1 MDTNVKPLHHPV
13 NTYWCGDNSKA
24 SFLTE
29 LRGFVLPLGTR
40 KPRNIKDEDIWKF

>member
-1 MDTNVKPLHHPV
+1 MDTNVKPLHPV